1 MPSPVSRRDFL
12 STTGSAAFGAM
23 VLPRHI
29 ALGGPRAPSATLNV
43 ACVGVGGMGMN
54 NMQQLLGENVVAVCD
69 VDFSFVERGLAN
81 RLRPR
86 DGVVPPAATRLQ
98 EAYTRAAKFTDF
110 RVMLERQPGIDAVMI
125 ATPDHTHAVI
135 AQAAMELGK
144 HVYVQKP
151 LTWSVYEARLLARTA
166 AANRV
171 VTQMGNQGHS
181 MDGTRRLVEIVRSG
195 ILGPIHAVHVWTD
208 RPVRYWAQGIPRPPR
223 EAPTLPAI
231 DPANP
236 PRWNM
241 GTVERAVTAMMA
253 SHPQSPPPGL
263 DWDLFLGPAQEVPY
277 HPAYHPFS
285 WRGWVDFG
293 GGALGDMGA
302 HLVDQAYWA
311 LELTQPTAITTSSS
325 PWGGPADN
333 PATFPLAV
341 AAEYEYP
348 ARGSAPPLKLFWYDG
363 GLMPPRPPFLPDEV
377 ALPRGDGGG
386 GVFVGER
393 GILTYETYGNRPTVY
408 PASVAAEAEAV
419 PQSIARVTTG
429 HEANWAAAC
438 KGEVEVSC
446 PFSYAAPLTESMLL
460 GMAALRAG
468 AGKKVLYDSAAMRFT
483 NDDKANA
490 ALTREY
496 RAGWRI

>member
-1 MPSPVSRRDFL
+1 MSHRVNRRDFL
-12 STTGSAAFGAM
+12 ATTGTAALGAV
-23 VLPRHI
+23 VLPRH
-29 ALGGPRAPSATLNV
+29 LVGGVGAPSSTLNV
-43 ACVGVGGMGMN
+43 ACVGIGGMGMS
-54 NMQQLLGENVVAVCD
+54 NMARLLSENIVAVCD
-69 VDFSFVERGLAN
+69 VDFPFVERSLQG

-86 DGVVPPAATRLQ
+86 DGVVPAEALRIQ
-98 EAYTRAAKFTDF
+98 EAYTRAAKYEDF
-110 RVMLERQPGIDAVMI
+110 RVMLERQRDIDAVLI

-166 AANRV
+166 ASTGV

-181 MDGTRRLVEIVRSG
+181 MEGTRRVVELVRSG
-195 ILGPIHAVHVWTD
+195 ILGPIREVHIWTD
-208 RPVRYWAQGIPRPPR
+208 RPVRYWAQGIPRPPV
-223 EAPTLPAI
+223 EAPAPAAQN
-231 DPANP
+231 PANP

-241 GTVERAVTAMMA
+241 GTVERAVLQAMA
-253 SHPQSPPPGL
+253 ENPQSPPPGL
-263 DWDLFLGPAQEVPY
+263 NWDLFLGPAAEIPY

-302 HLVDQAYWA
+302 HLVDQAFWA
-311 LELTQPTAITTSSS
+311 LELSQPTAITTSSS
-325 PWGGPADN
+325 PWGGAADN

-341 AAEYEYP
+341 TVEYEFP
-348 ARGSAPPLKLFWYDG
+348 ARGASPPVRLFWYDG

-386 GVFVGER
+386 GVLVGER
-393 GILTYETYGNRPTVY
+393 GILTYETYGNRPTIY
-408 PASVAAEAEAV
+408 PAAVAAEAEMV
-419 PQSIARVTTG
+419 PRTVPRVEG
-429 HEANWAAAC
+429 NHEMNWVAAC
-438 KGEVEVSC
+438 KGEAEVSC

-468 AGKKVLYDSAAMRFT
+468 AGKKVFYDSAEMRFT
-483 NDDKANA
+483 NDDRANA
-490 ALTREY
+490 ALTRAY
-496 RAGWRI
+496 RKGWEI

>member
-1 MPSPVSRRDFL
+1 MPNSVSRRDFL
-12 STTGSAAFGAM
+12 STTGAAAMGAM
-23 VLPRHI
+23 VLPRH
-29 ALGGPRAPSATLNV
+29 LMGGVGAPSATLNI
-43 ACVGVGGMGMN
+43 ACVGIGGMGMS
-54 NMQQLLGENVVAVCD
+54 NMAELLSENIVAVCD
-69 VDFSFVERGLAN
+69 VDFPLVERSLQG

-86 DGVVPPAATRLQ
+86 DGVVPPQALRLQ
-98 EAYTRAAKFTDF
+98 EAYTKAAKFEDF
-110 RVMLERQPGIDAVMI
+110 RIMLERQRDIDAVLI

-151 LTWSVYEARLLARTA
+151 LTWSVYEARLMARTA
-166 AANRV
+166 ASTGV

-181 MDGTRRLVEIVRSG
+181 MEGSRRINELVASG
-195 ILGPIHAVHVWTD
+195 ILGPIREAHVWTD

-223 EAPTLPAI
+223 EALAMPTM
-231 DPANP
+231 DPTNP

-241 GTVERAVTAMMA
+241 GTVERAVAQLMSA
-253 SHPQSPPPGL
+253 NPQSPPPGMN
-263 DWDLFLGPAQEVPY
+263 WDLFLGPAQELPY

-302 HLVDQAYWA
+302 HLVDQTYWA
-311 LELTQPTAITTSSS
+311 LGLTQPTAITTSSS

-341 AAEYEYP
+341 MVEYEFP
-348 ARGSAPPLKLFWYDG
+348 ARGAAPPVKLFWYDG
-363 GLMPPRPPFLPDEV
+363 GLMPPRPPFLPDDV

-386 GVFVGER
+386 GVMIGER
-393 GILTYETYGNRPTVY
+393 GILTYETYGNRPKVY
-408 PASVAAEAEAV
+408 PESVAAEAEAV
-419 PQSIARVTTG
+419 PRTFPRVATT
-429 HEANWAAAC
+429 HEMNWVAAC
-438 KGEVEVSC
+438 KGEAEVSC

-468 AGKKVLYDSAAMRFT
+468 AGKKVHYDSAAMRFT

-490 ALTREY
+490 ALTRDY
-496 RAGWRI
+496 RSGWAI

>member
-1 MPSPVSRRDFL
+1 
-12 STTGSAAFGAM
+12 
-23 VLPRHI
+23 
-29 ALGGPRAPSATLNV
+29 
-43 ACVGVGGMGMN
+43 
-54 NMQQLLGENVVAVCD
+54 
-69 VDFSFVERGLAN
+69 
-81 RLRPR
+81 
-86 DGVVPPAATRLQ
+86 
-98 EAYTRAAKFTDF
+98 
-110 RVMLERQPGIDAVMI
+110 
-125 ATPDHTHAVI
+125 
-135 AQAAMELGK
+135 
-144 HVYVQKP
+144 
-151 LTWSVYEARLLARTA
+151 
-166 AANRV
+166 
-171 VTQMGNQGHS
+171 
-181 MDGTRRLVEIVRSG
+181 
-195 ILGPIHAVHVWTD
+195 
-208 RPVRYWAQGIPRPPR
+208 
-223 EAPTLPAI
+223 
-231 DPANP
+231 
-236 PRWNM
+236 M

-325 PWGGPADN
+325 PWGGAADN

-341 AAEYEYP
+341 TAEYEYP
-348 ARGSAPPLKLFWYDG
+348 ARGSAPALKLFWYDG

-438 KGEVEVSC
+438 KGEAEVSC

-468 AGKKVLYDSAAMRFT
+468 AGKKVLYDSANMRFT
-483 NDDKANA
+483 NDEKANA

>member
-1 MPSPVSRRDFL
+1 MSHRVTRRDFL

-29 ALGGPRAPSATLNV
+29 ALGGPGAPSATLNV
-43 ACVGVGGMGMN
+43 ACVGIGGMGMN

-69 VDFSFVERGLAN
+69 VDFPFVERNLAN

-86 DGVVPPAATRLQ
+86 DGVVAPAATNLQ
-98 EAYTRAAKFTDF
+98 AAYTKAAKYEDF
-110 RVMLERQPGIDAVMI
+110 RVMLERQRDIDAVMI

-166 AANRV
+166 ASSRV

-181 MDGTRRLVEIVRSG
+181 MDGSRRIVEIVRSG
-195 ILGPIHAVHVWTD
+195 ILGPIREAHVWTD

-223 EAPTLPAI
+223 EAPAPAVQ
-231 DPANP
+231 DPVNP

-241 GTVERAVTAMMA
+241 GTVERAVIAAMA
-253 SHPQSPPPGL
+253 ANPQNPPPGL
-263 DWDLFLGPAQEVPY
+263 NWDLFLGPAQEIPY
-277 HPAYHPFS
+277 HPSYHPFS

-302 HLVDQAYWA
+302 HLVDQTYWA
-311 LELTQPTAITTSSS
+311 LGLTQPTAITTSSS

-341 AAEYEYP
+341 MVEYEFP
-348 ARGSAPPLKLFWYDG
+348 ARGAAPAVKLFWYDG
-363 GLMPPRPPFLPDEV
+363 GLMPPRPPFLPDDV

-386 GVFVGER
+386 GVMIGER

-419 PQSIARVTTG
+419 PQSVARVTTG

-468 AGKKVLYDSAAMRFT
+468 AGKKVMYDSAAMRFT
-483 NDDKANA
+483 NDDRANA
-490 ALTREY
+490 ALTRDY
-496 RAGWRI
+496 RAGWKI

>member
-1 MPSPVSRRDFL
+1 MARHPTRRDFL
-12 STTGSAAFGAM
+12 STTGSAALGAM
-23 VLPRHI
+23 VLPRHL
-29 ALGGPRAPSATLNV
+29 ALGGRGAPSATLNV
-43 ACVGVGGMGMN
+43 ACVGIGGMGMN
-54 NMQQLLGENVVAVCD
+54 NMSELLGENIVAVCD
-69 VDFSFVERGLAN
+69 VDFPLVERNLAN

-86 DGVVPPAATRLQ
+86 DGVVSPAATRLQ
-98 EAYTRAAKFTDF
+98 EAYTKATKHDDF
-110 RVMLERQPGIDAVMI
+110 RRMLERQRDIDAVMI

-135 AQAAMELGK
+135 AQAAMEMGK

-166 AANRV
+166 ASTRV

-181 MDGTRRLVEIVRSG
+181 MEGTRRINEIVASG
-195 ILGPIHAVHVWTD
+195 ILGPIREAHVWTD
-208 RPVRYWAQGIPRPPR
+208 RPVRYWAQGIPRPPV
-223 EAPTLPAI
+223 EPPAAPVQ
-231 DPANP
+231 DPTNP

-241 GTVERAVTAMMA
+241 GTVERAVIQAMA
-253 SHPQSPPPGL
+253 ANPQSPPPGFN
-263 DWDLFLGPAQEVPY
+263 WDLFLGPAQVIPY
-277 HPAYHPFS
+277 HPSYHPFS

-302 HLVDQAYWA
+302 HLVDQTYWS
-311 LELTQPTAITTSSS
+311 LGLTQPTAITTSSS

-341 AAEYEYP
+341 MVEYEFP
-348 ARGSAPPLKLFWYDG
+348 ARGAAPPVKLFWYDG
-363 GLMPPRPPFLPDEV
+363 GLMPPRPPFLPDDV

-386 GVFVGER
+386 GVMVGSR
-393 GILTYETYGNRPTVY
+393 GILTYETYGNRPKVY
-408 PASVAAEAEAV
+408 PESVAAEAEAV
-419 PQSIARVTTG
+419 PRTFPRVTTG

-468 AGKKVLYDSAAMRFT
+468 AGKKVMYDSANMRFT

-496 RAGWRI
+496 RAGWKI